1 MAAKTDYL
9 FPDKGYKP
17 VKLILPVCEFLV
29 LIGIVLLLLVPF
41 FETESVVDQERSLV
55 APAVQESI
63 ALASVILPPPP
74 PAVNLSTH
82 ADTQTTRT
90 SVPQENQ
97 DAQTT
102 QTPVPQDSQPGPNTD
117 THELSQENPKESD
130 QAPDAVLEPA
140 LEQDLNT
147 EDTTS
152 QEKLIPIENDDHV
165 ALEKGRALLRQL
177 ENGNGPRLILL
188 WPENVQEAEN
198 LYLRLTELGMI
209 SALIDQQNRLW
220 RLADPPNQAW
230 QVNTDQYS
238 TLMRRVDGIPD
249 IERMEIQRIHNRHSG
264 LADYS
269 TSQLQAV
276 RVMPREIDA
285 RLLGNL
291 YRRLEHDLSEVNSI
305 SGRYVMQSNQ
315 ISVLLEN

>member
-1 MAAKTDYL
+1 M
-9 FPDKGYKP
+9 
-17 VKLILPVCEFLV
+17 
-29 LIGIVLLLLVPF
+29 
-41 FETESVVDQERSLV
+41 
-55 APAVQESI
+55 
-63 ALASVILPPPP
+63 
-74 PAVNLSTH
+74 
-82 ADTQTTRT
+82 
-90 SVPQENQ
+90 
-97 DAQTT
+97 
-102 QTPVPQDSQPGPNTD
+102 
-117 THELSQENPKESD
+117 
-130 QAPDAVLEPA
+130 
-140 LEQDLNT
+140 EQDLNT

-152 QEKLIPIENDDHV
+152 QKKLIPIENDDHV
-165 ALEKGRALLRQL
+165 ALEKGRVLLRQL
-177 ENGNGPRLILL
+177 ENGNGPSLILL

-209 SALIDQQNRLW
+209 SALMDQQNRLW

-264 LADYS
+264 LANYS

-285 RLLGNL
+285 LLLGNL
-291 YRRLEHDLSEVNSI
+291 YRRLEHDLSEVNLI